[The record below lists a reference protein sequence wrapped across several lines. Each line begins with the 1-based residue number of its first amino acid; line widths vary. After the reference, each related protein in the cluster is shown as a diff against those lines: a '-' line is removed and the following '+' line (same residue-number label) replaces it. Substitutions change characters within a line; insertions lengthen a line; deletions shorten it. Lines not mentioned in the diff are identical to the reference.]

1 MTSIPSLIEGRDVI
15 SDAKET
21 ANLLN
26 EYFPSQSTVDD
37 SSAALPDDSDFYQ
50 TAEILSHITTS
61 EREIR
66 DLFLTLAVSKACGP
80 DGIGNRIIKMS
91 TDGLAR
97 AFSLFSNLSLQHRVF
112 PAQWKAAN
120 IIPLLKKD
128 DRQCKLNYRPVSL
141 LNSLSKVLEKLA
153 FIRLYNFLLGIGF
166 LNSLQSGLRPGDS
179 SVNQLLYLVHTT

>member
-91 TDGLAR
+91 TNGFAR
-97 AFSLFSNLSLQHRVF
+97 AFSLFSNLSFQHGVF
-112 PAQWKAAN
+112 PAQW
-120 IIPLLKKD
+120 
-128 DRQCKLNYRPVSL
+128 
-141 LNSLSKVLEKLA
+141 NS
-153 FIRLYNFLLGIGF
+153 F
-166 LNSLQSGLRPGDS
+166 
-179 SVNQLLYLVHTT
+179 T

>member
-1 MTSIPSLIEGRDVI
+1 MVRKMMTSIPSLIEGRDVI
-15 SDAKET
+15 SDAKEK

-26 EYFPSQSTVDD
+26 EYFASQSTVDD
-37 SSAALPDDSDFYQ
+37 SSAALPDDANFYQ

-66 DLFLTLAVSKACGP
+66 DLFLTLDACLKACGA

-91 TDGLAR
+91 TDGSAR
-97 AFSLFSNLSLQHRVF
+97 AFSLFSNLSLQCRVF

-120 IIPLLKKD
+120 IIPLFKKD
-128 DRQCKLNYRPVSL
+128 GRQCKSNYRPVSL
-141 LNSLSKVLEKLA
+141 LNSLSKVLQKVV

-166 LNSLQSGLRPGDS
+166 LNLLQSGFRPRW
-179 SVNQLLYLVHTT
+179 